1 MKENNQQFVSCSVVW
16 LYEWHYW
23 KQNCNVYNY
32 PLKEKPRLC
41 WKFTS
46 VRLHNEIVS
55 FSHGLPRDTESLK
68 SFVWLQFKIY
78 SVTYYEEYISL

>member
-1 MKENNQQFVSCSVVW
+1 MKENNQQFVSCSDFMNGTI
-16 LYEWHYW
+16 EN
-23 KQNCNVYNY
+23 KTATCTTN

-41 WKFTS
+41 WNFTS